1 MTQEERKRRSRQE
14 ICRGALEEF
23 GTYGYQPVTMERI
36 CTRHNISKGMMYH
49 YFANKDELFLLCVER
64 TFGDLKT
71 YLEQAVEREMAGP
84 AGRDPVAAIQN
95 FFLLRETYFR
105 ERPLEKGIFEE
116 ALFRP
121 PKHLLARILEL
132 RAPVRELNVRFL
144 LGLMDQS
151 QLRPGLTRE
160 RAVRYLEGME
170 AIFRA
175 AADSWSCAG
184 ATPDLHTLLKRAGET
199 ADLILF
205 GVFRQPPEP
214 QGAGT
219 GAGEPPAVPGGTTE
233 EDKEREPIC

>member
-1 MTQEERKRRSRQE
+1 MTQEERKRRSREE
-14 ICRGALEEF
+14 IYQVALEEF
-23 GTYGYQPVTMERI
+23 GTHGYEKVTMERI
-36 CTRHNISKGMMYH
+36 CTGHGISKGMMYH
-49 YFANKDELFLLCVER
+49 YYANKDELFLLCVER
-64 TFGDLKT
+64 TFEHLKT
-71 YLEQAVEREMAGP
+71 YLEQAVEREMAGS
-84 AGRDPVAAIQN
+84 GEVDPVKVIQRY
-95 FFLLRETYFR
+95 FLLREEYFQR
-105 ERPLEKGIFEE
+105 RPLERGIFEV

-121 PKHLLARILEL
+121 PKHLMEQILAL
-132 RAPVRELNVRFL
+132 RAPVRAANVRFL
-144 LGLMDQS
+144 LWLMERA

-184 ATPDLHTLLKRAGET
+184 ESPDLHTLLKRAGET

-214 QGAGT
+214 HSAGAGD
-219 GAGEPPAVPGGTTE
+219 GESPAAPDATME